1 MIILF
6 IDREVTN
13 YMEKVIKRNKLTEHI
28 SYYISDNT
36 IYLFQDE
43 YNFTKEDIK
52 LLSKRLSLII
62 EENDISYINITASE
76 IEKKKD
82 LYRDL
87 GFTLSY
93 YDVNKLNLLFKGRKD
108 KTKYRCYGIM
118 TKSDFLNE
126 LMEDKKVEDKKNED
140 NTKVVNSNSGFVSS
154 MILLFGGIILLCYL
168 CVEGAIYLVKQ
179 KGDIMLVSDLL
190 VILQKI
196 IDISLVWMMVYF
208 ILKNIKNNVKI
219 ILLFKGVLVILVIK
233 ILSDTLNLTTI
244 GLLLEYVI
252 MWGPLALIIIFQPE
266 IRSILEHIGRK
277 QLLGRHKVLTLDERE
292 KLVYEIMSAVDY
304 LRKSRIG
311 ALIVVERDISLNE
324 YIERSKPIYGDISS
338 ELLISIFFPRNPLHD
353 GGVIIQ
359 GNKITSAGAVFP
371 ISINSKISKKLGTR
385 HRAAIGISEE
395 SDAIAIV
402 VSEETGKI
410 SIAVDGN
417 LNYNLSLD
425 DARMILVE
433 ELKPKREVLLDDEFV
448 DEKEDDNDE
457 EA

>member
-1 MIILF
+1 MTL
-6 IDREVTN
+6 
-13 YMEKVIKRNKLTEHI
+13 
-28 SYYISDNT
+28 DN
-36 IYLFQDE
+36 
-43 YNFTKEDIK
+43 
-52 LLSKRLSLII
+52 
-62 EENDISYINITASE
+62 
-76 IEKKKD
+76 
-82 LYRDL
+82 
-87 GFTLSY
+87 
-93 YDVNKLNLLFKGRKD
+93 V
-108 KTKYRCYGIM
+108 
-118 TKSDFLNE
+118 
-126 LMEDKKVEDKKNED
+126 
-140 NTKVVNSNSGFVSS
+140 
-154 MILLFGGIILLCYL
+154 
-168 CVEGAIYLVKQ
+168 
-179 KGDIMLVSDLL
+179 L
-190 VILQKI
+190 VILRAI
-196 IDISLVWMMVYF
+196 IDISLVWMVMYF
-208 ILKNIKNNVKI
+208 ILKNIKNNVKM
-219 ILLFKGVLVILVIK
+219 ILLFKGVFVVLIVK

-292 KLVYEIMSAVDY
+292 KLVYEVMSAVDY

-311 ALIVVERDISLNE
+311 ALIVLERDISLNE
-324 YIERSKPIYGDISS
+324 YIERSKPIYADISS

-410 SIAVDGN
+410 SIAVGGN

-425 DARMILVE
+425 DARIILIE
-433 ELKPKREVLLDDEFV
+433 ELKPKREVLLDDEFEEEEE
-448 DEKEDDNDE
+448 DNNEK
-457 EA
+457 A

>member
-1 MIILF
+1 M
-6 IDREVTN
+6 
-13 YMEKVIKRNKLTEHI
+13 
-28 SYYISDNT
+28 
-36 IYLFQDE
+36 
-43 YNFTKEDIK
+43 
-52 LLSKRLSLII
+52 
-62 EENDISYINITASE
+62 
-76 IEKKKD
+76 
-82 LYRDL
+82 
-87 GFTLSY
+87 TLDS
-93 YDVNKLNLLFKGRKD
+93 V
-108 KTKYRCYGIM
+108 
-118 TKSDFLNE
+118 
-126 LMEDKKVEDKKNED
+126 
-140 NTKVVNSNSGFVSS
+140 
-154 MILLFGGIILLCYL
+154 
-168 CVEGAIYLVKQ
+168 
-179 KGDIMLVSDLL
+179 L
-190 VILQKI
+190 VILRAI
-196 IDISLVWMMVYF
+196 IDISLVWMVIYF
-208 ILKNIKNNVKI
+208 ILKNIKNNVKM
-219 ILLFKGVLVILVIK
+219 ILLFKGVFVVLIVK

-292 KLVYEIMSAVDY
+292 KLVYEVMSAVDY

-311 ALIVVERDISLNE
+311 ALIVLERDISVNE
-324 YIERSKPIYGDISS
+324 YIERSKPIYADISS

-410 SIAVDGN
+410 SIAVGGN

-425 DARMILVE
+425 DARMILIE
-433 ELKPKREVLLDDEFV
+433 ELKPKREVLLDDEFEEEEE
-448 DEKEDDNDE
+448 DNNEK
-457 EA
+457 A

>member
-1 MIILF
+1 M
-6 IDREVTN
+6 
-13 YMEKVIKRNKLTEHI
+13 
-28 SYYISDNT
+28 
-36 IYLFQDE
+36 
-43 YNFTKEDIK
+43 
-52 LLSKRLSLII
+52 
-62 EENDISYINITASE
+62 
-76 IEKKKD
+76 
-82 LYRDL
+82 
-87 GFTLSY
+87 TLDS
-93 YDVNKLNLLFKGRKD
+93 V
-108 KTKYRCYGIM
+108 
-118 TKSDFLNE
+118 
-126 LMEDKKVEDKKNED
+126 
-140 NTKVVNSNSGFVSS
+140 
-154 MILLFGGIILLCYL
+154 
-168 CVEGAIYLVKQ
+168 
-179 KGDIMLVSDLL
+179 L
-190 VILQKI
+190 VILRVI
-196 IDISLVWMMVYF
+196 IDISLVWMVIYF
-208 ILKNIKNNVKI
+208 ILKNIKNNVKMV
-219 ILLFKGVLVILVIK
+219 LLFKGVFVVLIVK

-292 KLVYEIMSAVDY
+292 KLVYEVMSAVDY

-311 ALIVVERDISLNE
+311 ALIVLERDISLNE
-324 YIERSKPIYGDISS
+324 YIERSKPIYADISS

-410 SIAVDGN
+410 SIAVGGN

-425 DARMILVE
+425 DARMILIE
-433 ELKPKREVLLDDEFV
+433 ELKPKREVLLDDEFEEEEE
-448 DEKEDDNDE
+448 DNNEK
-457 EA
+457 A

>member
-1 MIILF
+1 M
-6 IDREVTN
+6 
-13 YMEKVIKRNKLTEHI
+13 
-28 SYYISDNT
+28 
-36 IYLFQDE
+36 
-43 YNFTKEDIK
+43 
-52 LLSKRLSLII
+52 
-62 EENDISYINITASE
+62 
-76 IEKKKD
+76 
-82 LYRDL
+82 
-87 GFTLSY
+87 TLDS
-93 YDVNKLNLLFKGRKD
+93 V
-108 KTKYRCYGIM
+108 
-118 TKSDFLNE
+118 
-126 LMEDKKVEDKKNED
+126 
-140 NTKVVNSNSGFVSS
+140 
-154 MILLFGGIILLCYL
+154 
-168 CVEGAIYLVKQ
+168 
-179 KGDIMLVSDLL
+179 L
-190 VILQKI
+190 VILRAI
-196 IDISLVWMMVYF
+196 IDISLVWMVIYF
-208 ILKNIKNNVKI
+208 ILKNIKNNVKM
-219 ILLFKGVLVILVIK
+219 ILLFKGVFVVLIVK

-292 KLVYEIMSAVDY
+292 KLVYEVMSAVDY

-311 ALIVVERDISLNE
+311 ALIVLERDISLNE
-324 YIERSKPIYGDISS
+324 YIERSKPIYADISS

-410 SIAVDGN
+410 SIAVGGN

-425 DARMILVE
+425 DARMILIE
-433 ELKPKREVLLDDEFV
+433 ELKPKREVLLNDEFEEEEE
-448 DEKEDDNDE
+448 DNNEK
-457 EA
+457 A